1 MNKSEVLAILEQLK
15 VVPCERL
22 ESEEIEF
29 KEFQS
34 EASLHNSKELAEE
47 ISAIANLRGGAIIV
61 GVRDSSKISQ
71 GHWQEQLV
79 GFDHVDATATEERI
93 KGKLNPRLAIG
104 INQVTFEGRNYL
116 WITVPRGRDTLI
128 TTSSGKVCIRDG
140 RSSRPMTPYEIES
153 AVKSLQTYDWS
164 SEILDLDPVNAL
176 DDLATQEALED
187 FQQRRQLPPSLGV
200 QAFLEAIGATRNG
213 SLTKGGLL
221 FLGRSDVIAK
231 ELGDFE
237 YRFTWRTRS
246 GNLIVNDVW
255 SSCLWAAIKHARS
268 HFEQCNSIQTFKAE
282 GNEYRVPAL
291 DSQAFH
297 EAFLNAL
304 VHRDYSVDGMVSV
317 VYANR
322 KMTIT
327 SPGGFY
333 GGITADNILLHEP
346 RHRNKALAK
355 LLMVYSLVDRAGM
368 GVLRM
373 SIRSLIY
380 GRAFPSFRELPDTIE
395 VAMEAEFLRPGIFVI
410 TTSDIERLG
419 IPELLLLNSVYEKGF
434 ASIPTLEHQLTRI
447 TDSPW
452 QAIQSAV
459 EELPYVELCGTS
471 SGIYVRTTRS
481 SARLFK
487 VTKQLKASRASE
499 KHVKL
504 YTYLKRHEETSNS
517 DLTDLLGHSH
527 SSQTSR
533 FLREATYVR
542 RRGTGPSARWFLVS

>member
-1 MNKSEVLAILEQLK
+1 MNKSEVLATLEQLK
-15 VVPCERL
+15 VMPSERL

-47 ISAIANLRGGAIIV
+47 ISALANLRGGAIII
-61 GVRDSSKISQ
+61 GVRDSSKITQSR
-71 GHWQEQLV
+71 WQEQLV
-79 GFDHVDATATEERI
+79 GFDHVDAIATEERI

-116 WITVPRGRDTLI
+116 WITVPRRRDTLV

-140 RSSRPMTPYEIES
+140 RSSRPMTPDEIES

-164 SEILDLDPVNAL
+164 AEILDLDPINAL
-176 DDLATQEALED
+176 DEVATGEALED
-187 FQQRRQLPPSLGV
+187 FQRRRQLPPILGI

-221 FLGRSDVIAK
+221 FLGRTDVIAR

-246 GNLIVNDVW
+246 GNLIINDVW
-255 SSCLWAAIKHARS
+255 SSCLWVAIKHARR
-268 HFEQCNSIQTFKAE
+268 HFEQCNSTETFEDE
-282 GNEYRVPAL
+282 GHQYRVPAL
-291 DSQAFH
+291 DPQAFH

-327 SPGGFY
+327 SPGEFY
-333 GGITADNILLHEP
+333 GGITA
-346 RHRNKALAK
+346 
-355 LLMVYSLVDRAGM
+355 V
-368 GVLRM
+368 
-373 SIRSLIY
+373 
-380 GRAFPSFRELPDTIE
+380 
-395 VAMEAEFLRPGIFVI
+395 
-410 TTSDIERLG
+410 ERFG
-419 IPELLLLNSVYEKGF
+419 IPELLILNSVYEKGF
-434 ASIPTLEHQLTRI
+434 VSVSVIEHQLARI

-471 SGIYVRTTRS
+471 SGIYIRTTRPW
-481 SARLFK
+481 ARLFK
-487 VTKQLKASRASE
+487 VTRQLKASRASE

-504 YTYLKRHEETSNS
+504 YTYLKRHGEASNR
-517 DLTDLLGHSH
+517 DLTELLGHSH
-527 SSQTSR
+527 SSQTSS
-533 FLREATYVR
+533 FLREAAYMR
-542 RRGTGPSARWFLVS
+542 RRGIGPSARWFLVP